1 MVTKACEIPIIWK
14 NSLTANF
21 SAIDSKASSVL
32 PWAENVKVAAA
43 TTYLPTTCNG
53 PEGWSNVSFSAVY
66 DKTNEQVIVEANID
80 DQFHFYNYGC
90 YQVTIYYPNSNTA
103 IGTFVVHIEPKDDMC
118 MPKQFIIRDSMNT
131 ILVNTSVQL
140 RLNGKIVFTDTSN
153 SQGIVNLPQTLSNN
167 CYDVEINTNHDQYKI
182 SKFQRI
188 VFNNRGAEFI
198 TYFIYRQIQTDE
210 VEFLL
215 TWGEQPKD
223 LDSHVF
229 VSDGRHVYFSHKQE
243 RNVSLDYDCRGGG
256 GPETMKVKLEPNMKY
271 IYAVHRYTKDGELA
285 KSDATVTISTNE
297 ILGSGAPFTVVR
309 VPYVNQP
316 EANFWV
322 VCQIDG
328 TTKKFK
334 FFDHKFENEDDCQT
348 DKVVRKYYNA

>member
-90 YQVTIYYPNSNTA
+90 YQVTIYYPNSKTA
-103 IGTFVVHIEPKDDMC
+103 IGTFVVHIEPKDDIC
-118 MPKQFIIRDSMNT
+118 MPKQFILRDSMNT

-140 RLNGKIVFTDTSN
+140 RLNGKIVFTDTTN
-153 SQGIVNLPQTLSNN
+153 SQGIVNLPQTLPNN

-182 SKFQRI
+182 AKFSESYLKTEGRNSLLILSIDKCKLMKLNSYSHGENSQRI
-188 VFNNRGAEFI
+188 LIPMCLFRMDDMYTSPINRNETYLSIMTVEGAV
-198 TYFIYRQIQTDE
+198 D
-210 VEFLL
+210 
-215 TWGEQPKD
+215 PK
-223 LDSHVF
+223 L
-229 VSDGRHVYFSHKQE
+229 
-243 RNVSLDYDCRGGG
+243 
-256 GPETMKVKLEPNMKY
+256 
-271 IYAVHRYTKDGELA
+271 
-285 KSDATVTISTNE
+285 
-297 ILGSGAPFTVVR
+297 
-309 VPYVNQP
+309 
-316 EANFWV
+316 
-322 VCQIDG
+322 
-328 TTKKFK
+328 
-334 FFDHKFENEDDCQT
+334 
-348 DKVVRKYYNA
+348 